1 MLGLLET
8 SEAPD
13 SWERLYRR
21 EMALKKMAI
30 RKRIFD
36 KVRLTPTSDQITVI
50 EGFAYQ
56 PFQFHFRS
64 WPEVSN
70 GTKRTTT
77 PKPRGDGS
85 ADGGKRRR
93 KSQLTANTAD
103 IRRASGKGRVADWQ
117 SAESWKKQH
126 EAARRSELRKTV
138 RPLPTFVAGPCGPA
152 PEDGQSRRITIWD
165 NRLELEQF
173 CNFGDFTRVGR
184 LGFQAGVIHKCGTFI
199 VITDITAR
207 FKHHPLNPKLELKY
221 GYAKYNCER
230 ASKGTD
236 PEFPW
241 DNPPTNRVQLASLI
255 SRYPHRA
262 RAAEYMVDDKFFTTD
277 DDADGDDDT
286 NPTTPTRDTD
296 GTGDQPGTQR
306 RGSLIEPTSIW
317 VDGPRRS

>member
-1 MLGLLET
+1 MVQQT
-8 SEAPD
+8 A
-13 SWERLYRR
+13 
-21 EMALKKMAI
+21 AN
-30 RKRIFD
+30 
-36 KVRLTPTSDQITVI
+36 V
-50 EGFAYQ
+50 
-56 PFQFHFRS
+56 
-64 WPEVSN
+64 
-70 GTKRTTT
+70 
-77 PKPRGDGS
+77 
-85 ADGGKRRR
+85 GGKHI
-93 KSQLTANTAD
+93 SQRTQPISAELAG
-103 IRRASGKGRVADWQ
+103 RAELATGQ

-126 EAARRSELRKTV
+126 EAAKRSELRKTV
-138 RPLPTFVAGPCGPA
+138 RPLPKQVAGPCGPA
-152 PEDGQSRRITIWD
+152 PEDGQCRRITIWD
-165 NRLELEQF
+165 NRIELEQF
-173 CNFGDFTRVGR
+173 YNFGDFTRIGR

-207 FKHHPLNPKLELKY
+207 FKHHPLNPKLEFKY
-221 GYAKYNCER
+221 GYAKYNSER

-241 DNPPTNRVQLASLI
+241 DKPPTNRVQLASLI